1 MRYFM
6 ALVLLSSLHAT
17 GADAQ
22 PLLAPPPAQQR
33 QGRALLGMGPLC
45 PALQRSVEIAV
56 GSESR
61 FWSIS
66 VVDDRGQLLADLNGG
81 LARIPASN
89 QKLVSTAFALDRLGP
104 DFRLRTQLL
113 RHPNGSLELVG
124 EGDPDLSIAEVQRI
138 AMVALGQGGSR
149 GASASTAPVSLIV
162 REEPRQR
169 WWPSDWHPSDRS
181 YAYGA
186 PITRLA
192 LTSNALHM
200 AVMNPVARLQRV
212 LDLAIRR
219 QGGQVQLDLVDH
231 DRPVVAASTSRNIQ
245 DSTLQD
251 STLQDSTLQNSV
263 VLHSE
268 ESAPMHALLSLAN
281 TESHN
286 FTAEVLMRE
295 AANSWDLGQASLITT
310 RWLQAQGVPMAGVRI
325 RDGSGL
331 SRGNRL
337 TTRAISTLLWR
348 MAQHPLGSYYQAS
361 MAIAGQRGTLRKRFG
376 STTLYGRFWGKTGT
390 LSGVRS
396 ISGVLETKHG
406 PRYVSMISNGGSAP
420 FAVMG
425 DVLLASQRISRCP
438 SWNGIERMNGV
449 RD

>member
-1 MRYFM
+1 
-6 ALVLLSSLHAT
+6 
-17 GADAQ
+17 
-22 PLLAPPPAQQR
+22 
-33 QGRALLGMGPLC
+33 
-45 PALQRSVEIAV
+45 
-56 GSESR
+56 
-61 FWSIS
+61 

-149 GASASTAPVSLIV
+149 VSSASTAPVSLIV

-192 LTSNALHM
+192 LTSNALQM

-231 DRPVVAASTSRNIQ
+231 DRPVVAASTLRNIQ
-245 DSTLQD
+245 NSI
-251 STLQDSTLQNSV
+251 LQNSV

-295 AANSWDLGQASLITT
+295 AANNWDPGRASLITT
-310 RWLQAQGVPMAGVRI
+310 RWLQSQGVPMAGVRI

-337 TTRAISTLLWR
+337 TSRAISTLLWR

-361 MAIAGQRGTLRKRFG
+361 MAIAGQRGTLRNRFRTP
-376 STTLYGRFWGKTGT
+376 SLYGRFWGKTGT
-390 LSGVRS
+390 LSGVKS
-396 ISGVLETKHG
+396 TSGVLETQNG
-406 PRYVSMISNGGSAP
+406 PRYVSMISNGDLAP
-420 FAVMG
+420 NAVMG
-425 DVLLASQRISRCP
+425 DVLLASQRVSQCH
-438 SWNGIERMNGV
+438 SWNGNETMNGV

>member
-1 MRYFM
+1 
-6 ALVLLSSLHAT
+6 
-17 GADAQ
+17 
-22 PLLAPPPAQQR
+22 
-33 QGRALLGMGPLC
+33 
-45 PALQRSVEIAV
+45 
-56 GSESR
+56 
-61 FWSIS
+61 

-124 EGDPDLSIAEVQRI
+124 EGDPDLSIVEVQRI

-149 GASASTAPVSLIV
+149 VASASTAPVSLIV

-245 DSTLQD
+245 DSTLQ
-251 STLQDSTLQNSV
+251 NSV

-295 AANSWDLGQASLITT
+295 AANSWDPGRASLITT
-310 RWLQAQGVPMAGVRI
+310 RWLQSQGVPMAGVRI

-337 TTRAISTLLWR
+337 TSRAISTLLWR

-361 MAIAGQRGTLRKRFG
+361 MAISGQRGTLRNRFR
-376 STTLYGRFWGKTGT
+376 TQTLYGRFWGKTGT
-390 LSGVRS
+390 LSGVKS
-396 ISGVLETKHG
+396 TSGVLETQNG
-406 PRYVSMISNGGSAP
+406 PRYVSMISNGGLAP
-420 FAVMG
+420 NAVMG
-425 DVLLASQRISRCP
+425 DVLLASQRVSQCP
-438 SWNGIERMNGV
+438 SWNGNEMMNGV

>member
-1 MRYFM
+1 MRSTFLTSGLLLTPLAM
-6 ALVLLSSLHAT
+6 PVSASQLVPLTMPPSPPPT
-17 GADAQ
+17 EQ
-22 PLLAPPPAQQR
+22 PLPQLQP
-33 QGRALLGMGPLC
+33 GRSC
-45 PALQRSVEIAV
+45 PALQTALRTNV
-56 GSESR
+56 GSEAR
-61 FWSIS
+61 VWSVTVLNSDGDVLGNI
-66 VVDDRGQLLADLNGG
+66 NGG
-81 LARIPASN
+81 VPRIPASN
-89 QKLVSTAFALDRLGP
+89 QKLISTAYALDRLGP
-104 DFRLRTQLL
+104 DFRLKTRLIQ
-113 RHPNGSLELVG
+113 RPDGSLELNG
-124 EGDPDLSIAEVQRI
+124 QGDPDLGIAGLQRFVL
-138 AMVALGQGGSR
+138 AALRQGGAR
-149 GASASTAPVSLIV
+149 GNSVAGVKLMV
-162 REEPRQR
+162 REEPRSN
-169 WWPSDWHPSDRS
+169 WWPSDWHPADRS

-192 LTSNALHM
+192 LTSNALYM
-200 AVMNPVARLQRV
+200 AVMNPAARLQQV

-219 QGGQVQLDLVDH
+219 QGGQVQLELLDH
-231 DRPVVAASTSRNIQ
+231 DSVE
-245 DSTLQD
+245 DSFVED
-251 STLQDSTLQNSV
+251 SVFEKSVDEKSV
-263 VLHSE
+263 VLHRE

-310 RWLQAQGVPMAGVRI
+310 RWLQAQGVPMGGVRI